1 MIELAF
7 ASALVAIGVYGVLV
21 RRDLIGVLAAVEV
34 MMAGAL
40 LVLTTYGTISARA
53 LRVAAPHVE
62 AIGLLILVI
71 AAAEASVGL
80 ALVVLVARR
89 AHTTSLD
96 DLTEVKG

>member
-1 MIELAF
+1 MIEIAF

-21 RRDLIGVLAAVEV
+21 RRDLIGVLASVEV

-40 LVLTTYGTISARA
+40 LVLVAYGSA
-53 LRVAAPHVE
+53 LTRVTQAASSHVE
-62 AIGLLILVI
+62 AIGLLVLVV

-89 AHTTSLD
+89 RHTTSLD

>member
-21 RRDLIGVLAAVEV
+21 RRGLIGVLAAIEV
-34 MMAGAL
+34 MMAGAMVV
-40 LVLTTYGTISARA
+40 LVSFGSLVPRA
-53 LRVAAPHVE
+53 SGLGSPHLE
-62 AIGLLILVI
+62 AVGLLILVV

-80 ALVVLVARR
+80 ALVVVVARR
-89 AHTTSLD
+89 RGTTNLD

>member
-1 MIELAF
+1 MIEIAF

-21 RRDLIGVLAAVEV
+21 RRDLIGILAAVEV

-40 LVLTTYGTISARA
+40 LVLVSFGSVTARA
-53 LRVAAPHVE
+53 AQLASPRVE

-89 AHTTSLD
+89 RNTTSLD

>member
-1 MIELAF
+1 MIEIAF
-7 ASALVAIGVYGVLV
+7 ASTLVAIGVFGVLV

-40 LVLTTYGTISARA
+40 LVLAVYGSTVTRA
-53 LRVAAPHVE
+53 AGAASPRVE
-62 AIGLLILVI
+62 AIGLIILVI

-80 ALVVLVARR
+80 ALVVVVAQRR
-89 AHTTSLD
+89 RTTSLD

>member
-1 MIELAF
+1 MIEVTF

-21 RRDLIGVLAAVEV
+21 RRDLIGVLTSIEV

-40 LVLTTYGTISARA
+40 VVLASFGTIGARSAGIG
-53 LRVAAPHVE
+53 APGVE
-62 AIGLLILVI
+62 AIGLLVLVI

-80 ALVVLVARR
+80 ALVVAVARR
-89 AHTTSLD
+89 RGSTQLD

>member
-1 MIELAF
+1 MIEIAF
-7 ASALVAIGVYGVLV
+7 ASALVAIGVFGVLV
-21 RRDLIGVLAAVEV
+21 RRDLIGILAAVEV

-40 LVLTTYGTISARA
+40 LVVATYGSIVTRA
-53 LRVAAPHVE
+53 AQATSPRVE
-62 AIGLLILVI
+62 SIGLLILVV

-89 AHTTSLD
+89 RQTTSLD

>member
-1 MIELAF
+1 MIEIAF

-21 RRDLIGVLAAVEV
+21 RRDLIGILAAVEV

-40 LVLTTYGTISARA
+40 LVAVSYGSVTARA
-53 LRVAAPHVE
+53 SQLASPRVE

-89 AHTTSLD
+89 RHTTSLE